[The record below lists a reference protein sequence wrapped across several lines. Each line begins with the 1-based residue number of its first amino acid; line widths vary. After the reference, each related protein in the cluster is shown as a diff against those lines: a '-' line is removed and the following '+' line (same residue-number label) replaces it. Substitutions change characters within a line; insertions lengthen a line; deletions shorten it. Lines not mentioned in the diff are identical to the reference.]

1 MSYTYYIGDT
11 QIPTKNII
19 NFEYTNRMTEDN
31 SFIEAGLFTSSA
43 SISFVDFK
51 DNNNTYFFMQRI
63 AEGDVYVNKDFI
75 TFTRIKTDNTVD
87 CVLCCFDWDY
97 DYNTKVVKVTLNDYT
112 YNWRNVKSSE
122 VIYTTN
128 TSSVESGE
136 IKKSMVN
143 QTDIDYTYKYTIE
156 NKSSLS
162 DFFNSLVNATY
173 KLFNL
178 SAISDKFSKN
188 YISELNDNQM
198 RFIESIA
205 NTDEYNSSYLNCNTL
220 FDIWDYFCK
229 TTLCCMYVNN
239 RGFIEFIFLNERLI
253 DSSKDSF
260 KEINKNDLINMDVNI
275 SSSTILTNVNANVLG
290 DTKINLSS
298 EINYTRKA
306 NLSDDVVEFSEDI
319 ANSLIPSFI
328 ENRVIYGPIYT
339 NYGNYV
345 LPGYRIDSDDI
356 FKGVLGAYST
366 TFRYF
371 ILCKG
376 QIRLSTP
383 YLDLNTIKNN
393 SQLSYSL
400 SAYLKE
406 DPTTPYF
413 EFDYRNKVN
422 LHTNSDTVIYNVERQ
437 NISVRKPYFVLGYA
451 PSSSFYS
458 LLSRTSSNNSKYAE
472 TPYLYIENADGV
484 KKNSFIFTQ
493 ITEDGENSEDLFT
506 LAPYEPIVT
515 KEYQVEGHYGDDIL
529 NPKMLENV
537 NLVGGLIFCKSS
549 TKIADDDTYEYISE
563 DSIIGIKS
571 NPTKTDSNEY
581 LYDVIYFCPS
591 VLVDSTHLLTNDFNI
606 ETNFYYKPIPL
617 ATNLRA
623 DADPGI
629 PHSYSLSEGSSV
641 TFSLNLEFTE
651 KRGSNSTRPLFNEDD
666 VKINNK
672 IVNNTIDIN
681 NSTSMFDKNQDINK
695 LQKLIYQWYSNG
707 NMIVRLTSTQS
718 IDVSDIVKLD
728 DFDKFF
734 RVTSK
739 MYTLSN
745 YYEYNLVEIFKKDL
759 DYTHTHT
766 YFDVSA
772 TEGKSE
778 ATINVSISSVKNSH
792 FLVDWG
798 DGTCD
803 INYSNDILF
812 NHIYKELGQ
821 YRITIYTSD
830 FYRFNTPTSLLG
842 DNITINDQFLS
853 QYSVSG
859 DFATASD
866 VAEGYYIF
874 NESGERIYGTG
885 DVFETQQMG
894 PYLASALQV
903 KAGKAFYNDR
913 NLTQIRIGNVRT
925 YGGE

>member
-51 DNNNTYFFMQRI
+51 DNDNTYFFMQRI

-75 TFTRIKTDNTVD
+75 TFTRVKTDNNTID

-122 VIYTTN
+122 VIYTAN

-156 NKSSLS
+156 NKSSLY

-220 FDIWDYFCK
+220 FDVWDYFCK

-260 KEINKNDLINMDVNI
+260 KKINKNDLINMDVNI
-275 SSSTILTNVNANVLG
+275 SSSTILTNVNANVLS

-298 EINYTRKA
+298 EINYPRKA
-306 NLSDDVVEFSEDI
+306 NLLDDVVKFSEDI

-345 LPGYRIDSDDI
+345 LPGYRINSDVI
-356 FKGVLGAYST
+356 FKGVLGAT
-366 TFRYF
+366 AEDFRYF

-400 SAYLKE
+400 SAYLKGE
-406 DPTTPYF
+406 STTPYF
-413 EFDYRNKVN
+413 DFDYRNKVN
-422 LHTNSDTVIYNVERQ
+422 LHTNSDTVTYNVERQ

-458 LLSRTSSNNSKYAE
+458 LLSRTSSNDDNYAE
-472 TPYLYIENADGV
+472 TPYLYIEEKDGV

-563 DSIIGIKS
+563 DSIRGIKS

-591 VLVDSTHLLTNDFNI
+591 VLVDSTHLVTNDFNN
-606 ETNFYYKPIPL
+606 TGYYKPIPL
-617 ATNLRA
+617 VTNIKTEG
-623 DADPGI
+623 DSGI
-629 PHSYSLSEGSSV
+629 QYSCSLSEASSV

-651 KRGSNSTRPLFNEDD
+651 KRDGSSTRLLFNEDD

-778 ATINVSISSVKNSH
+778 ATINVSIGSVKNSH

-803 INYSNDILF
+803 INYSNDILL
-812 NHIYKELGQ
+812 NHIYKEFGE

-830 FYRFNTPTSLLG
+830 FYKFNTPTSLLG

-859 DFATASD
+859 DFATAND
-866 VAEGYYIF
+866 VAKGFYIF
-874 NESGERIYGTG
+874 NDSGEQIYGTG

-894 PYLASALQV
+894 PYLASAMEV
-903 KAGKAFYNDR
+903 KAGKAFYDNR
-913 NLTQIRIGNVRT
+913 NLTSIRIGNVRT
-925 YGGE
+925 YGGD

>member
-51 DNNNTYFFMQRI
+51 DNDNTYFFMQRI

-75 TFTRIKTDNTVD
+75 TFTRVKTDNNTID

-97 DYNTKVVKVTLNDYT
+97 DYNTKVVKITLNDYT

-128 TSSVESGE
+128 TSSVKSG
-136 IKKSMVN
+136 VLPLG
-143 QTDIDYTYKYTIE
+143 QTETNYKYEYTSE

-178 SAISDKFSKN
+178 SAISDKFRKN

-205 NTDEYNSSYLNCNTL
+205 NTDMYNSSYLNCNTL

-239 RGFIEFIFLNERLI
+239 GGVIEFIFLNERLI

-260 KEINKNDLINMDVNI
+260 KKINKNDIINMDVNI
-275 SSSTILTNVNANVLG
+275 SSSTILTNVNANVLS

-298 EINYTRKA
+298 EINYTQKA
-306 NLSDDVVEFSEDI
+306 NLPAGEAEFSEDI

-339 NYGNYV
+339 NYDNYV
-345 LPGYRIDSDDI
+345 FPGYNISSDKI
-356 FKGVLGAYST
+356 FKGFLGAT
-366 TFRYF
+366 DTKFRHF

-400 SAYLKE
+400 SAYTSTTS
-406 DPTTPYF
+406 TTPV
-413 EFDYRNKVN
+413 FDIGYRNKVN
-422 LHTNSDTVIYNVERQ
+422 LYTDSDVVRYNVEGQ
-437 NISVRKPYFVLGYA
+437 NKDVRKPYFVLGYA

-458 LLSRTSSNNSKYAE
+458 LLSRTRSNDSNYADTPFLSKE
-472 TPYLYIENADGV
+472 VDSVE
-484 KKNSFIFTQ
+484 KNSFIFTQ
-493 ITEDGENSEDLFT
+493 ITEDGKNSQDLFT
-506 LAPYEPIVT
+506 LATYEPIVT
-515 KEYQVEGHYGDDIL
+515 NKYVAYKDNLDKMKL
-529 NPKMLENV
+529 NANTPENV

-549 TKIADDDTYEYISE
+549 TKLPDGTYEYISE
-563 DSIIGIKS
+563 DSIKGIKS

-591 VLVDSTHLLTNDFNI
+591 VLIDSTHLVTNNTD
-606 ETNFYYKPIPL
+606 YYKPIPL
-617 ATNLRA
+617 VTNLRTVG
-623 DADPGI
+623 DSGMPY
-629 PHSYSLSEGSSV
+629 SYSLSEASSV

-651 KRGSNSTRPLFNEDD
+651 KRDNGSTKLLFNEDD

-681 NSTSMFDKNQDINK
+681 NSTSMFDENQNINK

-739 MYTLSN
+739 MFTLSN

-772 TEGKSE
+772 TDGKSE
-778 ATINVSISSVKNSH
+778 ATISVSIGSVKNSH

-812 NHIYKELGQ
+812 NHIYKELGE

-830 FYRFNTPTSLLG
+830 FYKFNTPTSLLG
-842 DNITINDQFLS
+842 DKITINNQFLS

-859 DFATASD
+859 EFATENDIAK
-866 VAEGYYIF
+866 GYYIF
-874 NESGERIYGTG
+874 NDSGEQINGTV
-885 DVFETQQMG
+885 DVFETQ
-894 PYLASALQV
+894 PSESFPAKPFAV
-903 KAGKAFYNDR
+903 KAGKTFYDDK
-913 NLTQIRIGNVRT
+913 NLTSIKIGNVRT